1 MSCMPLYMKHLIFC
15 FNLQLEDMYKNAHA
29 KIRENPVAVKK
40 PKNEPKEKKRFN
52 RIKMSLK
59 QRKARVE
66 QRKAAHLRSQEQ
78 ED

>member
-1 MSCMPLYMKHLIFC
+1 MILYAKHLIFC
-15 FNLQLEDMYKNAHA
+15 FYLQLEDMYKNAHA

-59 QRKARVE
+59 QKKARVE
-66 QRKAAHLRSQEQ
+66 QRKKAHLRSQEQ